1 MMWRL
6 HSPCTILSCFKSIQL
21 ISQRKSRVKTGRD
34 TEIRFNTHNEDLSI
48 FPLHSHLISSR
59 AFIEI
64 NFPSLYIFILH
75 FLNLFFQLLFSYI
88 EKMQLFRVFQ
98 QKFRQFRN
106 YCCLLLGSSHNLL
119 KSSHSLLAAIRS
131 SLFALNNFHHNSD
144 K

>member
-1 MMWRL
+1 MCRLEKRDDMLMMWRL
-6 HSPCTILSCFKSIQL
+6 HSPCTILSCSKSIQL

-88 EKMQLFRVFQ
+88 EKMQLFRVF
-98 QKFRQFRN
+98 
-106 YCCLLLGSSHNLL
+106 
-119 KSSHSLLAAIRS
+119 
-131 SLFALNNFHHNSD
+131 
-144 K
+144 